1 MLNNVEQLILKGM
14 DLTGDFI
21 SKKMN
26 FEVEKDSVSIFIFQK
41 EEEGSEFLKI
51 ITGMKKPKTGEVFLL
66 GRKLSELTRNEIFE
80 LRKKTGIVFKTGGL
94 ISNLRVWENIVFPA
108 LYHKISD
115 EKIIEKQGMQLLKE
129 FEFKKEP
136 MASIAELTIFE
147 KRLVGLVRALLIK
160 PEVLILEYPF
170 EGISE
175 SERAWFAE
183 KIKKLSSTVLYILSS
198 EMDIIKNANN

>member
-1 MLNNVEQLILKGM
+1 MLNYVEQIILKGM

-26 FEVEKDSVSIFIFQK
+26 FEVKKDSVSVFIFQK
-41 EEEGSEFLKI
+41 EEEGNEFLKI

-66 GRKLSELTRNEIFE
+66 GRKLSDLTRNEIFE
-80 LRKKTGIVFKTGGL
+80 LREKTGIVFKTGGL
-94 ISNLRVWENIVFPA
+94 ISNLRVWENIVLPA

-136 MASIAELTIFE
+136 MGGIAELTIFE

-160 PEVLILEYPF
+160 PEILILEYPF

-198 EMDIIKNANN
+198 ETDIIKNANN